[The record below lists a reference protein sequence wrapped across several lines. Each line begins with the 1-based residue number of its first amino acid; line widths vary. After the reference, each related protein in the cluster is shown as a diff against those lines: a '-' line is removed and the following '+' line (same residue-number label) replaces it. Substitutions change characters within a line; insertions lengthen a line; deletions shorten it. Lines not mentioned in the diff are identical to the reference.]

1 MTPHPPS
8 PRRPSPRRADR
19 PPHASQASGARGERL
34 AAAGLA
40 AAGYRIV
47 AQNLRTPHGE
57 IDLLVRRRRIWIAVE
72 VKARADHP
80 APELCVDAAQ
90 LDRIERT
97 LRSLAPLLSPR
108 PRLLRVDV
116 VAVRWTTHGPELL
129 HLPGYRTV
137 ACGRDGIAPSRPGAA
152 AAASWSISPADSRV
166 PLRLPTM
173 SLAEQI
179 IPRRKLLLMACETA
193 LFTLVVLVGTSVPPL
208 STRHFLL
215 LEPSPELL
223 RGILTSFTIA
233 VICQAALSYHELYD
247 WKTAQNRAELAHRLV
262 HSAGYALVLLG
273 FLSLAAGGLFF
284 LPGLDDINRETW
296 KLIVLVGLA
305 FVGVFAFR
313 HGFHWF
319 FYKWRFGERVVVV
332 GSSVEA
338 QQLARMVID
347 SPMSGFELLGIVEEP
362 GQPSLPQGPGDPPL
376 LGTLDDLRRL
386 CRDEGIS
393 RVVVAL
399 RERRGKVPVDRLLE
413 CRVDGVQVE
422 ERETMYERL
431 TGKLAVESMRPSYLI
446 YGRGF
451 AKDPLTLALKRVL
464 DILMALGGLVLSLPL
479 CLLAALLIKLTS
491 KGPVFF
497 CQERTGQD
505 GETFRLI
512 KFRTMCTDAEK
523 ESGPVWAQHNDKRV
537 TPVGRVLRTSRID
550 EIPQFLNIL
559 GGQMSFV
566 GPRPERPHFVAQL
579 QQEIPFYP
587 LRHTVKP
594 GLTGWAQVRHP
605 YGASIEDAQEKL
617 RYDLYYIKNMSL
629 LFDLNIIMRTV
640 GVILRGRGAR

>member
-1 MTPHPPS
+1 MKWPPS
-8 PRRPSPRRADR
+8 SHPRADGR
-19 PPHASQASGARGERL
+19 PHATEASGARGEQL

-40 AAGYRIV
+40 ATGYRLV
-47 AQNLRTPHGE
+47 ARNLRTRHGE
-57 IDLLVRRRRIWIAVE
+57 IDLLVRRGRTWIAVE

-80 APELCVDAAQ
+80 APEACVDAAQ

-97 LRSLAPLLSPR
+97 LRALAPLLRPR
-108 PRLLRVDV
+108 PRALRVDV
-116 VAVRWTTHGPELL
+116 VAVRWTSRGPDLL
-129 HLPGYRTV
+129 HFPGYRSV
-137 ACGRDGIAPSRPGAA
+137 ACGRDGIAPSRPHAGTATRQ
-152 AAASWSISPADSRV
+152 SISPADPCV
-166 PLRLPTM
+166 PTRLPTM

-208 STRHFLL
+208 SSRHFLL
-215 LEPSPELL
+215 LEPSAELM
-223 RGILTSFTIA
+223 RGFLTSLTIA
-233 VICQAALSYHELYD
+233 MICQAALSYHELYD

-273 FLSLAAGGLFF
+273 FLSLVAGGLFF
-284 LPGLDDINRETW
+284 LPGLADINRETW

-305 FVGVFAFR
+305 FGGVFAFR

-338 QQLARMVID
+338 QQLARMVLD

-362 GQPSLPQGPGDPPL
+362 GHALPQGPGDPPR

-386 CRDEGIS
+386 CREEGIS

-399 RERRGKVPVDRLLE
+399 SERRGKVPVDRLLE

-422 ERETMYERL
+422 ERESMYERL

-451 AKDPLTLALKRVL
+451 AKDPVTLALKRVL
-464 DILMALGGLVLSLPL
+464 DILMALAGLVLSLPL
-479 CLLAALLIKLTS
+479 CLLAALAIKLTS

-505 GETFRLI
+505 GQPFRLI
-512 KFRTMCTDAEK
+512 KFRTMRVDAEK
-523 ESGPVWAQHNDKRV
+523 ESGPVWAQKNDSRV
-537 TPVGRVLRTSRID
+537 TPIGRALRVSRID
-550 EIPQFLNIL
+550 EMPQFLNIL
-559 GGQMSFV
+559 GGHMSFV
-566 GPRPERPHFVAQL
+566 GPRPERPHFVEQL
-579 QQEIPFYP
+579 QREIPFYP

-629 LFDLNIIMRTV
+629 LFDLNIIVRTV